1 MNKKERDRIVE
12 ELKAQGHITTDE
24 RLAILK
30 MKMEDVNTPIKIK
43 FQCISLIQKALDG
56 SMDIDDWF
64 KELVSLTDDVIRSQ
78 EYVKKG

>member
-1 MNKKERDRIVE
+1 MSRKELKKYMKER
-12 ELKAQGHITTDE
+12 GMITTDE

-78 EYVKKG
+78 QYVKR